1 MDMID
6 ENTFGETS
14 KHIITILSGDVSI
27 IIPMAVSLAA
37 QGTSR
42 LHLNTGLI

>member
-6 ENTFGETS
+6 KNTFGETS
-14 KHIITILSGDVSI
+14 KHIILSEDVSI